1 MKFGHRALL
10 SALLVLGCAAPVMA
24 TDVWVADWD
33 MNNGLAELRQGS
45 FKNAV
50 MFAAYFT
57 PQGRP
62 FLSDDMKKALHG
74 GLLASFSRPG
84 SAASES
90 LFFTAFTVVAF

>member
-10 SALLVLGCAAPVMA
+10 SALLVLGCATSAMA

-33 MNNGLAELRQGS
+33 MANGLAELRQGN

-50 MFAAYFT
+50 MFAAYFN

-62 FLSDDMKKALHG
+62 FLSEDMKKALHG
-74 GLLASFSRPG
+74 GLVGARAKVTHLRA
-84 SAASES
+84 
-90 LFFTAFTVVAF
+90 